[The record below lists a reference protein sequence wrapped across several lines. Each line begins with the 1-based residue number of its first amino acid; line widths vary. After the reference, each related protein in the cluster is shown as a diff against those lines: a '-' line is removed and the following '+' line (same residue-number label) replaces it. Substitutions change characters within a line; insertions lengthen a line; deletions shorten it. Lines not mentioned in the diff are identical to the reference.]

1 MNQKVSQH
9 LSELEEFTHNFCSL
23 DQKNDSGLMEI
34 DEEKSSQM
42 ASEDA
47 RSMTSKSY
55 LALKQSRSHPAQEER
70 IKL

>member
-1 MNQKVSQH
+1 
-9 LSELEEFTHNFCSL
+9 
-23 DQKNDSGLMEI
+23 MEI